1 MEILLLVVLAGL
13 GACLWYVLRR
23 PRPAPVRRPTAR
35 APVVLLN
42 TGQEEPEVDGD
53 FTAPTLL
60 YDLRLAT
67 LRDLSPPERHSIIRT
82 LSSMPL
88 PPRALHKLM
97 SHEFMANASARQL
110 NDVLMPEPMLTARI
124 IGRANSAF
132 YHTSRPI
139 QSLAHALAFL
149 GINSVRNLALQFTLE
164 QAFPSEDDE
173 LRAYQARLLDAGTV
187 AAELVSLMAR
197 PMAVGEVA
205 VASTHAVLG
214 FLGDFAMPRLMSQ
227 KSVIEHWPLGVLER
241 ACNEQMQTGTNAGV
255 IGQVMLEMWRLP
267 PEVAEEIGEVNHL
280 LVAPSE
286 EPATARARRMALS
299 YTCCR
304 LAEPIVL
311 GSVASAEELAEW
323 AESAPELHAVQLQLN
338 QSGNNAVHMV
348 LRLPGVHKVIDRLC
362 AGAAAET
369 QPGRLALAR

>member
-13 GACLWYVLRR
+13 GACLWYVLRA
-23 PRPAPVRRPTAR
+23 PRPAPTRRARPR
-35 APVVLLN
+35 APVVPLN
-42 TGQEEPEVDGD
+42 TAQDEASVAGE
-53 FTAPTLL
+53 FASPTLL
-60 YDLRLAT
+60 YDLNLAT

-97 SHEFMANASARQL
+97 SSTFMASASARQL
-110 NDVLMPEPMLTARI
+110 TDLLMPEPMLTARI

-132 YHTSRPI
+132 YMTSRPI
-139 QSLAHALAFL
+139 QSLAHALAYL
-149 GINSVRNLALQFTLE
+149 GTNSVRNLALQFTME
-164 QAFPSEDDE
+164 QAFPSDDEE
-173 LRAYQARLLDAGTV
+173 LRAYQARLLDAGIV
-187 AAELVSLMAR
+187 ATELVTLLAR
-197 PMAVGEVA
+197 PLAVGEVA

-241 ACNEQMQTGTNAGV
+241 TCNEQMQTGTNAGV

-267 PEVAEEIGEVNHL
+267 PEVAEEIGNVNHL
-280 LVAPSE
+280 LVAPQE

-299 YTCCR
+299 YASCR

-311 GSVASAEELAEW
+311 GEVANAEELAAWVET
-323 AESAPELHAVQLQLN
+323 APELHAVQLQL
-338 QSGNNAVHMV
+338 QQVGSSGLHQV
-348 LRLPGVHKVIDRLC
+348 LRVPGVQRGVERLC
-362 AGAAAET
+362 AGAGAAT
-369 QPGRLALAR
+369 AALAV